1 MTALADELAAGGDDQ
16 HLWARRIDAHHPRA
30 ELHRHLGAPARDQ
43 RAQALGHRILRL
55 GLGLAQEIARRQ
67 LAELDTRFQR
77 PDHGIGQPLQR
88 ILRHQH
94 TADRHI
100 GALPQGL
107 DQLARGIDGDLL
119 EACVFL
125 LGRLGAADVD
135 RLLQAVGHRP
145 GVHLFQD
152 RHGGIAAAGLDP
164 LGAQIEGK
172 TEGGAVSDGTA
183 ADALARLDH
192 QHALVGRHQAFG
204 RGKARDARPDNDD
217 VGIGGSRRKR
227 CSCHQRGQEET
238 TTERH
243 LPDSVCYR
251 AVDGVAFAQLDG
263 PGRDR
268 ARRAVACARR
278 DNRAAEGGRRRDAR
292 GGQPAARLPR
302 AGGGGAAWPGRPA
315 GARSSGALRLRAAGE
330 VLPAHAARPLR
341 GARSGGA
348 GNARGR
354 GRRLAPGGD
363 RAARRARG
371 HGGAGLARARR
382 NRARHGARAMAVG
395 RRRAGRAGHRPGRQ
409 EAPAGRRPRYLEE
422 PAAVGGTAA
431 RAAALQPSGRAARG
445 APAAGPDG
453 LGRRQH
459 RRGAADTERL
469 RLGRRPGLRAAR
481 ARGPAQRRAGRGRHG
496 RRQDPGLC
504 RAGEPVG
511 REERRAGL
519 DRHLHPQ
526 PAAPDR
532 QRARPPAP
540 RFGREAA
547 QGGDPQG
554 PRELSLPAELPGGGD
569 AHRPRAR
576 ERRRP
581 RPAGALGAQQPRRRH
596 GGRRPAGL
604 AARPFGPR
612 PHHAAR
618 RPARRMHL
626 LGVRALPE
634 VLRRT
639 HHPPRPPGRHRDRQ
653 PRAGHGAGGD
663 GRPRRRHAAVALRV
677 RRGPSPVRRRR
688 RRLRRASQRHRSL
701 RPQAL
706 ASGRRGP
713 TRQPRPRPGTAPQRS
728 FGR

>member
-1 MTALADELAAGGDDQ
+1 MAGLVRPASIHWAPRSKGKPKVVLSVTARPPMRSRASTTSTLLLAA
-16 HLWARRIDAHHPRA
+16 I
-30 ELHRHLGAPARDQ
+30 
-43 RAQALGHRILRL
+43 
-55 GLGLAQEIARRQ
+55 
-67 LAELDTRFQR
+67 R
-77 PDHGIGQPLQR
+77 PL
-88 ILRHQH
+88 
-94 TADRHI
+94 
-100 GALPQGL
+100 
-107 DQLARGIDGDLL
+107 
-119 EACVFL
+119 
-125 LGRLGAADVD
+125 
-135 RLLQAVGHRP
+135 
-145 GVHLFQD
+145 
-152 RHGGIAAAGLDP
+152 AAARPATPAPTMTTSG
-164 LGAQIEGK
+164 
-172 TEGGAVSDGTA
+172 SA
-183 ADALARLDH
+183 ARA
-192 QHALVGRHQAFG
+192 G
-204 RGKARDARPDNDD
+204 
-217 VGIGGSRRKR
+217 KR
-227 CSCHQRGQEET
+227 CACHQRRQEET

-243 LPDSVCYR
+243 LPTVYAIGLLMVLPSPNWTALVATARGALWR
-251 AVDGVAFAQLDG
+251 APDG
-263 PGRDR
+263 
-268 ARRAVACARR
+268 

-302 AGGGGAAWPGRPA
+302 TGGGGAAWPGRPA
-315 GARSSGALRLRAAGE
+315 GARSSGTLRLRAAGE

-409 EAPAGRRPRYLEE
+409 EAPAGCRPRHLEE

-445 APAAGPDG
+445 TPAAGPDG

-504 RAGEPVG
+504 RAGQPVG

-532 QRARPPAP
+532 QRARPAAP

-547 QGGDPQG
+547 QGRDPQG

-706 ASGRRGP
+706 ASRRRGP

-728 FGR
+728 FGRRPRSA